1 MNYLTIDDAAAWA
14 SRFTKKKVTPSNIS
28 YLIQYGR
35 IKKHSKSGATVVS
48 QEELKQ
54 YYTSYMNDLQSKF
67 TEKLGEDINWSLAF
81 HKVKEKETTKHVHR
95 LHPYKGKFIP
105 QLVEYFLDQHTDDF
119 KKEVFF
125 QPGDI
130 VLDPFCGS
138 GTTLVQANE
147 LGIHSIG
154 IDVSVFNCL
163 MTKTKLAEY
172 NLRSV
177 SEWAKRIEQAIVK
190 QSTMSKVDEFDSRLN
205 DFISSLNKE
214 HFPSPDYKYNLAQG
228 LINEEDYVPE
238 VMAQVNDQYEKLLQ
252 EYNFEVH
259 GEVTQSSFE
268 AQRGV
273 TQSAFLNT
281 WFADNVLQ
289 EAMAAKDVL
298 EDMPS
303 EEEKELL
310 MLILSRTLRSC
321 RTTPHYELERLNT
334 PVSGPYYCYK
344 HMKVCR
350 PVLSMLRMYRRYAKD
365 TIKRLKEFNELRTAG
380 CFSVLAGDARE
391 IDIFSEVSKNNQGL
405 FRLLKD
411 KKIQGIF
418 TSPPY
423 LGQLNYHEQH
433 QYAYEFFG
441 LKSHEDLEIG
451 IADQGKGLQA
461 RKDYIEGVSDVL
473 LNCSR
478 FLADDCH
485 IFVVAND
492 TYDLYHDIA
501 ERSNL
506 TIVQEFKRPV
516 LNRTSRDRNAYGETI
531 FYMKR

>member
-14 SRFTKKKVTPSNIS
+14 SRFTKKKVTSSNIS

-35 IKKHSKSGATVVS
+35 IKKHSKSGTTVVS

-105 QLVEYFLDQHTDDF
+105 QLVEYFLDQHTDGF

-289 EAMAAKDVL
+289 EALAAKDVL

-350 PVLSMLRMYRRYAKD
+350 PVVY
-365 TIKRLKEFNELRTAG
+365 
-380 CFSVLAGDARE
+380 
-391 IDIFSEVSKNNQGL
+391 VSY
-405 FRLLKD
+405 
-411 KKIQGIF
+411 
-418 TSPPY
+418 Y
-423 LGQLNYHEQH
+423 L
-433 QYAYEFFG
+433 
-441 LKSHEDLEIG
+441 I
-451 IADQGKGLQA
+451 
-461 RKDYIEGVSDVL
+461 
-473 LNCSR
+473 
-478 FLADDCH
+478 
-485 IFVVAND
+485 
-492 TYDLYHDIA
+492 
-501 ERSNL
+501 
-506 TIVQEFKRPV
+506 
-516 LNRTSRDRNAYGETI
+516 
-531 FYMKR
+531 

>member
-1 MNYLTIDDAAAWA
+1 
-14 SRFTKKKVTPSNIS
+14 
-28 YLIQYGR
+28 
-35 IKKHSKSGATVVS
+35 
-48 QEELKQ
+48 
-54 YYTSYMNDLQSKF
+54 
-67 TEKLGEDINWSLAF
+67 
-81 HKVKEKETTKHVHR
+81 
-95 LHPYKGKFIP
+95 
-105 QLVEYFLDQHTDDF
+105 
-119 KKEVFF
+119 
-125 QPGDI
+125 
-130 VLDPFCGS
+130 
-138 GTTLVQANE
+138 
-147 LGIHSIG
+147 
-154 IDVSVFNCL
+154 
-163 MTKTKLAEY
+163 
-172 NLRSV
+172 
-177 SEWAKRIEQAIVK
+177 
-190 QSTMSKVDEFDSRLN
+190 
-205 DFISSLNKE
+205 
-214 HFPSPDYKYNLAQG
+214 
-228 LINEEDYVPE
+228 
-238 VMAQVNDQYEKLLQ
+238 
-252 EYNFEVH
+252 
-259 GEVTQSSFE
+259 
-268 AQRGV
+268 
-273 TQSAFLNT
+273 
-281 WFADNVLQ
+281 
-289 EAMAAKDVL
+289 
-298 EDMPS
+298 
-303 EEEKELL
+303 
-310 MLILSRTLRSC
+310 
-321 RTTPHYELERLNT
+321 
-334 PVSGPYYCYK
+334 
-344 HMKVCR
+344 
-350 PVLSMLRMYRRYAKD
+350 MLRMYRRYAKD

-391 IDIFSEVSKNNQGL
+391 INIFSEVSKNNQGL

>member
-1 MNYLTIDDAAAWA
+1 MHYLTIDDAAAWA
-14 SRFTKKKVTPSNIS
+14 SRFTKKKVTPSNIN

-35 IKKHSKSGATVVS
+35 IKRHSLAGTTVVS
-48 QEELKQ
+48 QEELKR
-54 YYTSYMNDLQSKF
+54 YYTNYSNTLQSKF
-67 TEKLGEDINWSLAF
+67 TEKLGEDINWRLAF
-81 HKVKEKETTKHVHR
+81 HNVKEKETTKHVHR

-119 KKEVFF
+119 KKKVFF

-163 MTKTKLAEY
+163 IAEAKLAKY
-172 NLRSV
+172 DLRSV
-177 SEWAKRIEQAIVK
+177 AEWAKRIEQAIVR
-190 QSTMSKVDEFDSRLN
+190 QSALLKVDEFDSRLN
-205 DFISSLNKE
+205 ELISALNKKY
-214 HFPSPDYKYNLAQG
+214 FPSPDYKYNLRQG
-228 LINEEDYVPE
+228 HIDEKKYVPA
-238 VMAQVNDQYEKLLQ
+238 VMAEANEQYEKLLQ
-252 EYNFEVH
+252 EYNFQVH
-259 GEVTQSSFE
+259 GEATPSS
-268 AQRGV
+268 
-273 TQSAFLNT
+273 FLNT
-281 WFADNVLQ
+281 WFAKSVLNEALAAQ
-289 EAMAAKDVL
+289 EVLKDIA
-298 EDMPS
+298 S
-303 EEEKELL
+303 EEEKKLF

-344 HMKVCR
+344 HMKICR
-350 PVLSMLRMYRRYAKD
+350 PVLSMLSMYRRYAKD
-365 TIKRLKEFNELRTAG
+365 TIKRLKEFDELRTDSL
-380 CFSVLAGDARE
+380 FSVLAGDARK
-391 IDIFSEVSKNNQGL
+391 IDIFSEVSKHNDKFSQ
-405 FRLLKD
+405 LLKGN
-411 KKIQGIF
+411 KIRGIF

-433 QYAYEFFG
+433 RYAYEFFG
-441 LKSHEDLEIG
+441 LKSHESQEIG
-451 IADQGKGLQA
+451 IADKGKGLQA
-461 RKDYIEGVSDVL
+461 RKDYIEGISEVL

-485 IFVVAND
+485 IFIVAND
-492 TYDLYHDIA
+492 TYGLYHEIA
-501 ERSNL
+501 ARSGF

-531 FYMKR
+531 FYMKKQHPN

>member
-14 SRFTKKKVTPSNIS
+14 SRFTKKKVTPSNIR

-35 IKKHSKSGATVVS
+35 IKKHSKSGTTVVS

-54 YYTSYMNDLQSKF
+54 YYTGYMNDLQSKF
-67 TEKLGEDINWSLAF
+67 IEKLGEDINWSLAF
-81 HKVKEKETTKHVHR
+81 HKVKEKETTKHVHK

-163 MTKTKLAEY
+163 MTETKLAEY
-172 NLRSV
+172 NLQSV
-177 SEWAKRIEQAIVK
+177 SEWVTQIEQAIVK
-190 QSTMSKVDEFDSRLN
+190 QSIFSRVDEFDSRL
-205 DFISSLNKE
+205 DEFISSLNKE
-214 HFPSPDYKYNLAQG
+214 YFPSPDYKYNLGQG
-228 LINEEDYVPE
+228 RIDEDKYVPK
-238 VMAQVNDQYEKLLQ
+238 VMAQVKDQYQKLLQ

-259 GEVTQSSFE
+259 GEVTQSSF
-268 AQRGV
+268 
-273 TQSAFLNT
+273 LNT
-281 WFADNVLQ
+281 WFAKNVLKEALAAQAVLKKIGSEQ
-289 EAMAAKDVL
+289 EK
-298 EDMPS
+298 
-303 EEEKELL
+303 KLL

-334 PVSGPYYCYK
+334 SVSGPYYCYK
-344 HMKVCR
+344 HMKICR
-350 PVLSMLRMYRRYAKD
+350 PVLSMLRMYRRYARD
-365 TIKRLKEFNELRTAG
+365 AVKRLNEFNELRTSSL
-380 CFSVLAGDARE
+380 FSVLAGDARE
-391 IDIFSEVSKNNQGL
+391 IDIFSEVNKTNQSF
-405 FRLLKD
+405 FRLLVD
-411 KKIQGIF
+411 KKIQGIY

-433 QYAYEFFG
+433 KYAYEFFG
-441 LKSHEDLEIG
+441 LKSHENLEIG
-451 IADQGKGLQA
+451 IAEQGKGIQA
-461 RKDYIEGVSDVL
+461 RKDYIEGISDVL
-473 LNCSR
+473 LSCSK
-478 FLADDCH
+478 FLAYDSH
-485 IFVVAND
+485 IFIVAND
-492 TYDLYHDIA
+492 RYGLYHDIA

-516 LNRTSRDRNAYGETI
+516 LNRTSRNRNAYGETI
-531 FYMKR
+531 FYMRK

>member
-14 SRFTKKKVTPSNIS
+14 SHFTKKKVTPSNIS

-35 IKKHSKSGATVVS
+35 IKKHSKSGTTVVS

-54 YYTSYMNDLQSKF
+54 YYTGYINDLQSKF
-67 TEKLGEDINWSLAF
+67 TEKLGEDINWNLAF

-147 LGIHSIG
+147 LGIHSVG
-154 IDVSVFNCL
+154 IDISVFNCL
-163 MTKTKLAEY
+163 MTETKLAEY
-172 NLRSV
+172 NLRLV

-190 QSTMSKVDEFDSRLN
+190 QSTLSKVDEFDARLN

-214 HFPSPDYKYNLAQG
+214 HFPSPDYKYNLRQG
-228 LINEEDYVPE
+228 LIDEDKYVPE
-238 VMAQVNDQYEKLLQ
+238 VMAQVNDQYKKLLQ

-259 GEVTQSSFE
+259 GEVTQSSF
-268 AQRGV
+268 
-273 TQSAFLNT
+273 LNT
-281 WFADNVLQ
+281 WFAKNVLN
-289 EAMAAKDVL
+289 EALAAQDVL
-298 EDMPS
+298 KGIGS
-303 EEEKELL
+303 EEEKKLF

-350 PVLSMLRMYRRYAKD
+350 PVLSMLRMYRRYARD
-365 TIKRLKEFNELRTAG
+365 TIKRLKEFNELRTAS
-380 CFSVLAGDARE
+380 CFSVLVGDARE
-391 IDIFSEVSKNNQGL
+391 IDIFSKVSKTNQS
-405 FRLLKD
+405 FSRLLTD
-411 KKIQGIF
+411 NKIQGIF

-441 LKSHEDLEIG
+441 LKSHENLEIG

-473 LNCSR
+473 LNCCR
-478 FLADDCH
+478 FLADDSH

-492 TYDLYHDIA
+492 TYNLYHDIA
-501 ERSNL
+501 VRANL

-516 LNRTSRDRNAYGETI
+516 LNRTSRDRNAYGETV

>member
-14 SRFTKKKVTPSNIS
+14 SRFTKKKVTPSNIR

-35 IKKHSKSGATVVS
+35 IKKHSKSGTTVVS

-54 YYTSYMNDLQSKF
+54 YYTGYMNDLQSKF
-67 TEKLGEDINWSLAF
+67 IEKLGEDINWSLAF
-81 HKVKEKETTKHVHR
+81 HKVKEKETTKHVHK

-163 MTKTKLAEY
+163 MAEAKLAKY

-177 SEWAKRIEQAIVK
+177 SEWAQRIEQAIVK
-190 QSTMSKVDEFDSRLN
+190 QSTLSKVDEFDFRLN
-205 DFISSLNKE
+205 ELISALNKKY
-214 HFPSPDYKYNLAQG
+214 FPSPDYKYNLRQG
-228 LINEEDYVPE
+228 QIDEKKYVPA
-238 VMAQVNDQYEKLLQ
+238 VMAQVNEQYEKLLQ
-252 EYNFEVH
+252 EYSFEVH
-259 GEVTQSSFE
+259 GEATQSS
-268 AQRGV
+268 
-273 TQSAFLNT
+273 FLNT
-281 WFADNVLQ
+281 WFAKSVLS
-289 EAMAAKDVL
+289 EALAAQDVL
-298 EDMPS
+298 KDIAS
-303 EEEKELL
+303 EEEKKLF
-310 MLILSRTLRSC
+310 MLILSRMLRSC
-321 RTTPHYELERLNT
+321 RTTPHYELERLDT
-334 PVSGPYYCYK
+334 PVSCPYYCYK
-344 HMKVCR
+344 HMKICR
-350 PVLSMLRMYRRYAKD
+350 PVLSMLGMYRRYAKD
-365 TIKRLKEFNELRTAG
+365 TVKRLKEFNGLRTASL
-380 CFSVLAGDARE
+380 FSVLAGDARK
-391 IDIFSEVSKNNQGL
+391 IDIFSEVSKNNDK
-405 FRLLKD
+405 FSCLLTD
-411 KKIQGIF
+411 SKIQGIF

-441 LKSHEDLEIG
+441 LKSHENMEIG
-451 IADQGKGLQA
+451 MADLGKGLQA
-461 RKDYIEGVSDVL
+461 RKDYIEGISDVL

-485 IFVVAND
+485 IFIVAND

-516 LNRTSRDRNAYGETI
+516 LNRTSRDRKAYGETI
-531 FYMKR
+531 FYMKKN